1 MTTELFCGG
10 RIYSPMAPDATAMA
24 VTDGIVS
31 WIGEDRTG
39 RALHPGVPV
48 TDLAGSFVAPAFVDT
63 HVHVTDLG
71 LSLIGLDLSQCRSLD
86 DCMRALASYAAETS
100 DVLVWGHGWDE
111 SEWTDHR
118 SPTTA
123 DLDAAAPGR
132 PVYLTRVD
140 SHSAAVSTSLRAAAP
155 GIDAAAGFSPQSP
168 LTADAHHL
176 ARLAARSMMTTET
189 RSRART
195 AALDHAARQGI
206 VAVHECGGPIV
217 SGIHDFRDLM
227 ATEHGVDVRGY
238 WGELVD
244 TPERAQ
250 QVLVD
255 TGAHGLAG
263 DIFVDG
269 SLGSRT
275 AWLSSPYADGPGT
288 GMSYLDVDAITAHIS
303 SCTSAGI
310 QAGFHVIGDAAVT
323 AVVTALARVVGELGT
338 TAVAACGH
346 RLEHLSMVTPEQS
359 DLLAAWGVIAS
370 MQPAFDALWGGPD
383 GLYATR
389 LGAERGTA
397 LHPLARLASAG
408 VALAFGSDAPVTR
421 LDPWATTRAAVNH
434 RTPGSAISPRAA
446 FSAATRGA
454 WRAGGV
460 RDGLAGTL
468 VPGAPASFAVW
479 DVDELVVRAP
489 KDSVQRWS
497 TDPRAGVAPL
507 PSLNESDASP
517 TCSMTVHRGKVIH
530 DQR

>member
-10 RIYSPMAPDATAMA
+10 RIYSPTASDATAMA
-24 VTDGIVS
+24 VTDGVVS

-71 LSLIGLDLSQCRSLD
+71 LSLIGLDLSHCRSLL
-86 DCMRALASYAAETS
+86 DCMRLLGEHAASSAEA
-100 DVLVWGHGWDE
+100 LVWGHGWDE
-111 SEWTDHR
+111 SQWPEHR
-118 SPTTA
+118 PPSTA

-140 SHSAAVSTSLRAAAP
+140 SHSAAVSTPLRAAAS
-155 GIDAAAGFSPQSP
+155 GIDAATGFAPQAP
-168 LTADAHHL
+168 LTAAAHHL
-176 ARLAARSMMTTET
+176 ARLTARSMITVDV
-189 RSRART
+189 RKRARS
-195 AALDHAARQGI
+195 AALDRAAAQGI
-206 VAVHECGGPIV
+206 AAVHECAGPVV
-217 SGIHDFRDLM
+217 SGVDDFRELM
-227 ATEHGVDVRGY
+227 ATEHGVEIRGY
-238 WGELVD
+238 WGELVES
-244 TPERAQ
+244 PEQARQ
-250 QVLVD
+250 MLVD

-275 AWLSSPYADGPGT
+275 AWLSTPYADDPGS
-288 GMSYLDVDAITAHIS
+288 GVSYENVDAMAAHIS
-303 SCTSAGI
+303 ACTAAGI

-323 AVVTALARVVGELGT
+323 ATVTAFSRVVAELGT
-338 TAVAACGH
+338 PAVAACGH
-346 RLEHLSMVTPEQS
+346 RLEHLTMVTPEQA
-359 DLLAAWGVIAS
+359 DLLASWGVIAS
-370 MQPAFDALWGGPD
+370 VQPMFDALWGGAE
-383 GLYATR
+383 GLYAAR
-389 LGAERGTA
+389 MGAERGAA
-397 LHPLARLASAG
+397 LHPFARLASAG
-408 VALAFGSDAPVTR
+408 VSLAFGSDAPVTR

-434 RTPGSAISPRAA
+434 RTPGSAVSPRAA

-497 TDPRAGVAPL
+497 TDPRAGVSPL
-507 PSLNESDASP
+507 PSLEASSESP
-517 TCSMTVHRGKVIH
+517 RCSMTVHRGRVIH
-530 DQR
+530 EQ